1 MTCLERTVSV
11 RRGEWNQ
18 KHFYIFLIFLF
29 GNSESDAFLPPV
41 FPHKSKAST
50 TPSQTAKFYFLF
62 YLVARN
68 LSLSPRRKRY
78 DLSLF
83 PSFPFRRN
91 FSKANRGIVFATA
104 LRPLQKFPSLPFP
117 SSVKSIK
124 RHQDIWKIILPA
136 RVKLLGNRVGKN
148 FSNAYITF
156 NPNPARRNFHVATF
170 LPSRITA

>member
-1 MTCLERTVSV
+1 MRNLIYLFFFSKFVATFLWSFVSGCITITCLERTVSV

-124 RHQDIWKIILPA
+124 RHQDIWKITLPA
-136 RVKLLGNRVGKN
+136 RVND
-148 FSNAYITF
+148 
-156 NPNPARRNFHVATF
+156 
-170 LPSRITA
+170 

>member
-50 TPSQTAKFYFLF
+50 SSFPNGQVLFPFLSRRTQ
-62 YLVARN
+62 LVALPAEKTLR
-68 LSLSPRRKRY
+68 
-78 DLSLF
+78 SLF
-83 PSFPFRRN
+83 IPIVSVSTKFLESKPWHRFRHCFTTSRKIFIPPLPLFRQKYQKTPRYLENN
-91 FSKANRGIVFATA
+91 FTRAS
-104 LRPLQKFPSLPFP
+104 
-117 SSVKSIK
+117 
-124 RHQDIWKIILPA
+124 
-136 RVKLLGNRVGKN
+136 KLLGNRVGKN